1 MLDTI
6 GLGFFGLLALYVII
20 KTAAAIRIVP
30 AQEVLIVERL
40 GRYSKSLYA
49 GFHLLLPFID
59 KVVYT
64 LSLKEEAIDVPSQTC
79 ITKDN
84 VLVKV
89 DGVVY
94 MKVQDPAKAAYNVND
109 YHYALIQLAQTT
121 MRAVF
126 GQLELDKTFEER
138 ESINSKIVNVV
149 DSAAEPWG
157 INILRYEIQNITPPP
172 SVLESMERQMT
183 AEREKRAVI
192 ARSEG
197 EMQSRIN
204 RSEGARQELINKS
217 EGEKQRMINEAE
229 GKAAEIKN
237 IALAT
242 ASGVRQVASALNNRG
257 GDQAM
262 WLNLY
267 QEYLKKMEGMATPD
281 TDIILPVNAA
291 NLKDLL
297 EGLREFVESKS
308 SVNQPTQG

>member
-6 GLGFFGLLALYVII
+6 GFIIFGLFALYMVI
-20 KTAAAIRIVP
+20 KTAAAVRVVP

-59 KVVYT
+59 KVVYR

-126 GQLELDKTFEER
+126 GQLELDKSFEER
-138 ESINSKIVNVV
+138 ETINAKIVDVV
-149 DSAAEPWG
+149 DNAAEPWG
-157 INILRYEIQNITPPP
+157 INILRYEIQNITPPA
-172 SVLESMERQMT
+172 SVIESMERQMT

-217 EGEKQRMINEAE
+217 EGEMQKMINEAE
-229 GKAAEIKN
+229 GKAAEIRN

-242 ASGVRQVASALNNRG
+242 ASGVRQVAVALNNKG

-267 QEYLKKMEGMATPD
+267 QEYLTKLHGMAKSETE
-281 TDIILPVNAA
+281 IILPLNAA
-291 NLKDLL
+291 NLKDIL
-297 EGLREFVESKS
+297 EGLRDFVESKPANPS
-308 SVNQPTQG
+308 